1 MNTKNPLELP
11 VLMIAVNK
19 GLTDIVK
26 FLLEVGPDPNIPDMV
41 MSFMTIF
48 VLDVYLLGIW

>member
-48 VLDVYLLGIW
+48 VLDVYLF

>member
-1 MNTKNPLELP
+1 MNSKSPHELP

-26 FLLEVGPDPNIPDMV
+26 SLLEVGADPNIPDMV
-41 MSFMTIF
+41 ISFMTIF
-48 VLDVYLLGIW
+48 VPAVYLL

>member
-1 MNTKNPLELP
+1 VNTKNPLELP

-26 FLLEVGPDPNIPDMV
+26 FLLEVGADPNIPDMV

-48 VLDVYLLGIW
+48 VLDVYLF